1 MQTVIGILIGLLLS
15 LLLWWIAKKIWQLV
29 QYVVFQS
36 IVDKLVI
43 KIVDEEEDEDGERF
57 KTYTSYSEDDL
68 LEDKNLKKEQ
78 MRAAERMNQQENE
91 FKQGTTKRQKRIVGL
106 ASNAIVGKWTA
117 KIAQQMMSKLQNID
131 PQELQDLGYFRAMEN
146 AKNRAT
152 QKEINQS
159 GSKGGGGRGV

>member
-1 MQTVIGILIGLLLS
+1 MQTVVGILIGLLLS

-29 QYVVFQS
+29 QYIVFQS

-43 KIVDEEEDEDGERF
+43 KIVEEGDDEDSEYH
-57 KTYTSYSEDDL
+57 KAHTTYSEDDL

-117 KIAQQMMSKLQNID
+117 KIAQQMMSKLQNLD

-152 QKEINQS
+152 QQGINQS
-159 GSKGGGGRGV
+159 GGKGSGGRGM